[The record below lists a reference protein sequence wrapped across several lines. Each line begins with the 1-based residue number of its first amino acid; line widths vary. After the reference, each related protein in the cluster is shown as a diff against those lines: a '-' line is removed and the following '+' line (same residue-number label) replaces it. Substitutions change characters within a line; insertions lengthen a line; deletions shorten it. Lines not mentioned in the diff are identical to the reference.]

1 MSINGG
7 ETNQNNHELSEIT
20 SPPKG
25 RKLTTHARESL
36 PRHGFTEPFSLVDEI
51 IDNYTRSSTQRE
63 GSTVYIQQ
71 AEKPN
76 PLAPFPTR
84 EGGTGNLAPLSS

>member
-7 ETNQNNHELSEIT
+7 EGNKNNHELSEIT
-20 SPPKG
+20 STPRG

-51 IDNYTRSSTQRE
+51 IDNYTRRTTQRD
-63 GSTVYIQQ
+63 GATVYIQ
-71 AEKPN
+71 
-76 PLAPFPTR
+76 
-84 EGGTGNLAPLSS
+84 